1 MTQSKHTTGI
11 WFVNHESKDVGDGKL
26 SIEVDSDY
34 FIAQV
39 DEGICQEANA
49 RLIAAAPELLEALQ
63 EAIDCGMVP
72 VSTAKEGG
80 ACAHSR
86 QVLCAD
92 MIRAAISKAT
102 GA

>member
-1 MTQSKHTTGI
+1 MTQAKHAPGK
-11 WFVNHESKDVGDGKL
+11 WFINRESFDCHDGKL
-26 SIEVDSDY
+26 SIEVYGDY

-39 DEGICQEANA
+39 DEGIYQEANA

-63 EAIDCGMVP
+63 KAVDCGMVP
-72 VSTAKEGG
+72 ISTAKEGG

-92 MIRAAISKAT
+92 IIRAAIAKAT

>member
-1 MTQSKHTTGI
+1 MTQAQHTPGPWATYVNKANDVVIRKMLSDCMECCEIARVKTG
-11 WFVNHESKDVGDGKL
+11 FS
-26 SIEVDSDY
+26 DS
-34 FIAQV
+34 
-39 DEGICQEANA
+39 

-92 MIRAAISKAT
+92 MIRAAIAKAT